1 MDCLPE
7 YEGVFYID
15 DHNLAICMFSNITG
29 KQSVLFTFKD
39 YLGKT
44 KSAVFTD
51 LQMRQNRNI
60 IKFLLSW
67 ADPRA
72 SSSDKKYLFT
82 WISYDIATAKIIADQ
97 SNCDGPRYGV
107 YATFLVGVPSG
118 LELKDGTVSSHYT
131 NLNECI
137 VCLDQDM
144 AT

>member
-1 MDCLPE
+1 M
-7 YEGVFYID
+7 
-15 DHNLAICMFSNITG
+15 TG

-97 SNCDGPRYGV
+97 SNCDGPKIGV
-107 YATFLVGVPSG
+107 YATFLVGVPSA